1 VTENGYGKRTP
12 VEQFP
17 LRGRAGKGVISI
29 QTSDRNGDQVGALLV
44 EDSDEVML
52 ITDVGT
58 LVRTPVADIS
68 ILGRDTQGVKLI
80 SLSEGEKLVGIDRI
94 ASLGNG
100 GDEPLSDEAAE
111 QLGDGDSPNE

>member
-1 VTENGYGKRTP
+1 
-12 VEQFP
+12 
-17 LRGRAGKGVISI
+17 
-29 QTSDRNGDQVGALLV
+29 
-44 EDSDEVML
+44 M
-52 ITDVGT
+52 
-58 LVRTPVADIS
+58 
-68 ILGRDTQGVKLI
+68 KLI